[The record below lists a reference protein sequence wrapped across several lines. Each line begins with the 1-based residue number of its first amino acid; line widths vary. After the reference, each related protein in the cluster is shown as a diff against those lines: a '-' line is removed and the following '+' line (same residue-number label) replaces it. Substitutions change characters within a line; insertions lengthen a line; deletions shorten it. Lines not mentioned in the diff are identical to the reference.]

1 MEQVLSIAQDITT
14 IAMAFVSL
22 VLVLIA
28 VYIVVLLR
36 KAQSLITSMQQKYQ
50 VVSELISSPLRAMM
64 RLLDDDPKAS

>member
-22 VLVLIA
+22 VLVLIV